1 MIDTFTAWALIHQ
14 AKILWMAGLSV
25 VLCLASLASLP
36 FIVAR
41 IPEDYFCDRE
51 HRRSRLKRLHPLIH
65 YGILTFKNL
74 LGWILVLAGIAMLV
88 LPGQGLL
95 TIIMGII
102 LSDFPGKFAL
112 ERRLASNP
120 RILGGI
126 NWLRRKGGS
135 SPLIA
140 PDGGLRK
147 PCTREKT

>member
-1 MIDTFTAWALIHQ
+1 MIDTFTVWALAHQ

-25 VLCLASLASLP
+25 ALCLASLASLP

-51 HRRSRLKRLHPLIH
+51 HQRTRKRLHRLLH
-65 YGILTFKNL
+65 YGILALKNL
-74 LGWILVLAGIAMLV
+74 TGGILILAGIAMLV

-126 NWLRRKGGS
+126 NWLRKKGGS
-135 SPLIA
+135 APLIA
-140 PDGGLRK
+140 PDCGQQKSHASER
-147 PCTREKT
+147 P